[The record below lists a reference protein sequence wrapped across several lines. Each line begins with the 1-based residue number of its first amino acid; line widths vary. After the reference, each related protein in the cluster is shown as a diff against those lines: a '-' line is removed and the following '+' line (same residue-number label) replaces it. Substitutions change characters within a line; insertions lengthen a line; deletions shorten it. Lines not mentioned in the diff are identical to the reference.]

1 MRIPRWLAWLLIAM
15 GVFTAGLL
23 RQFHD
28 LTPRAPFLTPAVGS
42 LLAAC
47 VIFLALVAARE
58 RQVGAAPGPGVRLG
72 SVTPI
77 LLMLLFEKWFSSSLY
92 QPLFAW
98 LAPRAWSAAESD
110 AWFRALCGSGLLVVV
125 LIAARFSRPAA
136 AWLAAR
142 WAPVRV
148 APGVGAA
155 LLAVTGAYAALAG
168 LALLLGARVAL
179 VSPRV
184 PGPVVVVILGQ
195 AALALAEEAWFRG
208 LLLGE
213 ITRLMPRLG
222 VGMGA
227 ARRWIPLGATSLL
240 FAMEHLGGSMT
251 GGESARQFV
260 FTGAL
265 GLLFGMLV
273 IVTANL
279 WLAAVLHAWINWLL
293 LGVTPRVAYGASDA
307 GVAPGVYIFLAL
319 IGAFIAAYV
328 VSRRGDPGPPAGGR
342 S

>member
-1 MRIPRWLAWLLIAM
+1 MRIPRSLAWLLILM

-28 LTPRAPFLTPAVGS
+28 LTPGAPFLTPAVGS

-47 VIFLALVAARE
+47 VVFLVLVAARE

-72 SVTPI
+72 SITPI

-92 QPLFAW
+92 QPLFAR
-98 LAPRAWSAAESD
+98 LAPASWTAAEAD
-110 AWFRALCGSGLLVVV
+110 AWFRALCGSGLLMVV
-125 LIAARFSRPAA
+125 LIASRFSRPAS
-136 AWLAAR
+136 AWLASR
-142 WAPVRV
+142 WAPARV
-148 APGVGAA
+148 APGVGIA
-155 LLAVTGAYAALAG
+155 LLAVLGAYAALAG
-168 LALLLGARVAL
+168 LALVLGARVSL
-179 VSPRV
+179 VSPRA
-184 PGPVVVVILGQ
+184 PGPVVVIVLGQ

-213 ITRLMPRLG
+213 LSRLMPRLG
-222 VGMGA
+222 VAAGA
-227 ARRWIPLGATSLL
+227 GRRWIPLGATSLL
-240 FAMEHLGGSMT
+240 FAMEHLGGSAIA
-251 GGESARQFV
+251 GDALRQAV

-279 WLAAVLHAWINWLL
+279 WLSAVLHAWINWLL

-307 GVAPGVYIFLAL
+307 GVAPGVYIFLSL
-319 IGAFIAAYV
+319 IGAFVGAYV
-328 VSRRGDPGPPAGGR
+328 VSRRSAAAPPATGG